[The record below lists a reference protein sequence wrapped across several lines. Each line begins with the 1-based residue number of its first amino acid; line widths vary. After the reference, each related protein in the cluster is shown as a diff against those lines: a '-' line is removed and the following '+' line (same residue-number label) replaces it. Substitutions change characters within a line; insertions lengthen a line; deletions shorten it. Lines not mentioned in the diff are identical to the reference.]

1 MEGDETSGWRPGKP
15 TVFLN
20 SRFHERAGMFSPDG
34 RWLAYASNES
44 GRFEVC
50 VRPLPGPGGNWQ
62 ISTGD
67 GGSLTPTPTWSRTRH
82 ELFYDTPDKRI
93 IVASYMV
100 EGDSFRADKPRLWSE
115 ARFITRPDNGL
126 STCTRMATG
135 SRSRR
140 SRRHRQS
147 RKTRSS
153 SSSTSSTSSGGSRL
167 QLSDGARLTAQ
178 GSANGKDRRAN
189 MAVLGLQGNSAQGV
203 VFRTVPEP

>member
-44 GRFEVC
+44 GRFEVY
-50 VRPLPGPGGNWQ
+50 VRPFPGPGGNWQ

-115 ARFITRPDNGL
+115 ARFITRP
-126 STCTRMATG
+126 RQ
-135 SRSRR
+135 RSFDL
-140 SRRHRQS
+140 HP
-147 RKTRSS
+147 
-153 SSSTSSTSSGGSRL
+153 
-167 QLSDGARLTAQ
+167 DGNRFAIA
-178 GSANGKDRRAN
+178 
-189 MAVLGLQGNSAQGV
+189 AVTETQAVKEDKV
-203 VFRTVPEP
+203 VFIFNFFDELRRIAPSAK